1 MAGDPR
7 KEISNMT
14 ANTSVAKRGRDR
26 HDDSLDAYVATA
38 GCKAAS
44 MK

>member
-1 MAGDPR
+1 
-7 KEISNMT
+7 MT